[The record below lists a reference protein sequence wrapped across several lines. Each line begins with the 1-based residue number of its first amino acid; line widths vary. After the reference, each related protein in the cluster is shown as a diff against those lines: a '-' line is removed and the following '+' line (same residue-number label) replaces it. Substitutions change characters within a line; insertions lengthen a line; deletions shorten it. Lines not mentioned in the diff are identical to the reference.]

1 MLEKLENAYLGILR
15 TVVIVASGV
24 LLIGVI
30 MFGLSSL
37 KGFGDGPDDEIS
49 PPEVKS
55 EEIIKKMTAQEA
67 ISNDSGDSEGESTNQ
82 TPQIDPNKAYY
93 DAASAKIVKFVAS
106 VSGGAESLDAATV
119 TEITKGRA
127 DSIESEE
134 IRTAY
139 AKGFSE
145 SVDKVLSDKA
155 IESLAKNSSGI
166 DVVNQLLN
174 TFTEAFNAQIE
185 EEQEKINTAK
195 QEHMQAKAESSSNL
209 YIAAGCFGM
218 FLLIVFLSIFIK
230 IERNLRNL
238 QVKNPVSA

>member
-1 MLEKLENAYLGILR
+1 
-15 TVVIVASGV
+15 
-24 LLIGVI
+24 
-30 MFGLSSL
+30 
-37 KGFGDGPDDEIS
+37 
-49 PPEVKS
+49 
-55 EEIIKKMTAQEA
+55 
-67 ISNDSGDSEGESTNQ
+67 
-82 TPQIDPNKAYY
+82 
-93 DAASAKIVKFVAS
+93 
-106 VSGGAESLDAATV
+106 VSDQVETS
-119 TEITKGRA
+119 
-127 DSIESEE
+127 
-134 IRTAY
+134 TAY

-238 QVKNPVSA
+238 EVKNPASA